1 MLINNTTHG
10 HTYVIIAL
18 FFPVAT
24 HGYLPSH
31 FLKTVWQ
38 VN

>member
-18 FFPVAT
+18 FFPVVT
-24 HGYLPSH
+24 HGYLPSID
-31 FLKTVWQ
+31 L
-38 VN
+38 